1 MQPMIQSLSAWLA
14 GTELSRMIAGTFWAV
29 PLIQTVHILG
39 IAVLMT
45 TVGLLNF
52 RILGIGSRSQP
63 VQTLFGRF
71 LPWIWRALVVQV
83 ISGTLLILADPAREL
98 GSTLF
103 WLKMGLLLAVV
114 GLMHYLWREIAK
126 HSACRNP
133 AAGFS
138 RLKLLAVVSLLL
150 WIAVLSAG
158 RWIAYVDLG

>member
-1 MQPMIQSLSAWLA
+1 MIQVLTAWLS
-14 GTELSRMIAGTFWAV
+14 GTDLSRSISGTTWAV

-39 IAVLMT
+39 IAVLMI

-52 RILGIGSRSQP
+52 RMLGIGSRSQP
-63 VQTLFGRF
+63 VQPLFRRF
-71 LPWIWRALVVQV
+71 LPWVWRALGVLLL
-83 ISGTLLILADPAREL
+83 SGTLLILSEPAREL
-98 GSTLF
+98 ESLLF

-114 GLMHYLWREIAK
+114 GLTHYLWREIAM
-126 HSACRNP
+126 HSPCWNP

-150 WIAVLSAG
+150 WIAVLTAG